1 MKRATVPSPLILTKV
16 HVSEKPA
23 DPKPSLPDL
32 AAEQVLGILPLRN
45 TVVYPHMPHQLTAG
59 RERSLRALEAAPEG
73 PQTIGIFTQ
82 RQADVEEPALDD
94 IYPVGTIA
102 KIHRMWRLPDGSVR
116 LIVQGLERGVL
127 QQVTQTDPYLQARVL
142 PLADEGDESSTAAQA
157 LMRTVN
163 AQFQAV
169 IDLSPNLPEELK
181 VVAVNIDHPGRLA
194 DLVAFYLDLSVDEKQ
209 AVLIEVDI
217 TKRLEQLASLLA
229 REQEILEVGASI
241 QSQVQE
247 KIGKTQREHYLRE
260 QMRQIQK
267 ELSDTDPFSG
277 EVEDLRARVEEAKLP
292 EEASDAAQRE
302 LSRLEQMMPASP
314 EYSVA
319 RTYLDWLIALPWSK
333 STEDHLDLKASQKI
347 LNEDHYGLEAVK
359 ERILEYLAVRRLRP
373 EAKGPILC
381 FVGPPGVGKT
391 SLGRSVAR
399 AMGRS
404 FTRISLG
411 GVRDE
416 AEIRGHRRT
425 YVGALPGRLIQGLKK
440 AGSNNPIFMLDE
452 IDKVGADFR
461 GDPAAALLEVL
472 DPEQNFSF
480 EDHYLDVPFDLSKV
494 MFITTA
500 NLLNTVPA
508 ALRDRMEEIPI
519 PGYTQEEKLE
529 IARRHL
535 IPRQLEEHGL
545 AAKKLTFDD
554 EAVLR
559 LIGEFTREA
568 GLRNLERQLG
578 TICRKSAR
586 RFVEGRRHPIRVRP
600 KQLEDSLGPAHF
612 FLEVAERQGE
622 VGVAT
627 GLAATAAGGEILFI
641 EATRMQGKK
650 GLILTG
656 QLGDVMKES
665 AQAALSYLQAH
676 AGDLGIDTDL
686 LNESD
691 LHLHVPAGATPKE
704 GPSAGVA
711 LAVTMLSLLTSRPVR
726 ADVAMT
732 GEITLRGRVLPVGGI
747 RDKVLAAQRA
757 GIHTVVLPKRNE
769 KDLEDVPEDVR
780 EALRFEP
787 VGTFDEA
794 MAIAFGEPSAPP
806 AKQRGRSRA
815 KRFATPSKVSKTAS
829 KKRAGRK
836 ATGKAAARKVAPKKR
851 KSPKSSSRKA
861 SGRRRRT

>member
-1 MKRATVPSPLILTKV
+1 
-16 HVSEKPA
+16 
-23 DPKPSLPDL
+23 
-32 AAEQVLGILPLRN
+32 
-45 TVVYPHMPHQLTAG
+45 MPHQLTAG
-59 RERSLRALEAAPEG
+59 RERSLRALEEAPEG

-82 RQADVEEPALDD
+82 RSAEVEEPAIDD

-127 QQVTQTDPYLQARVL
+127 QQVTQTEPYLQAKVL
-142 PLADEGDESSTAAQA
+142 PLADVGDESSTEAQA

-209 AVLIEVDI
+209 AVLVEVDI
-217 TKRLEQLASLLA
+217 TKRLEQLANLLA

-241 QSQVQE
+241 QNQVQE

-267 ELSDTDPFSG
+267 ELADSDPLIG
-277 EVEDLRARVEEAKLP
+277 EVDDLRTRVEEANMSQ
-292 EEASDAAQRE
+292 EAQEAAQRE

-319 RTYLDWLIALPWSK
+319 RTYLDWLLALPWSK
-333 STEDHLDLKASQKI
+333 STEDHLDLKASLKI
-347 LNEDHYGLEAVK
+347 LDDDHYGLEKVK

-391 SLGRSVAR
+391 SLGRSIAR
-399 AMGRS
+399 AMGRN

-440 AGSNNPIFMLDE
+440 AGSNNPVFMLDE

-480 EDHYLDVPFDLSKV
+480 EDHYLDIPFDLSKV

-500 NLLNTVPA
+500 NLLNTVPP

-535 IPRQLEEHGL
+535 VPRQLQEHGL
-545 AAKKLTFDD
+545 LAKKLRFDD
-554 EAVLR
+554 EAILR

-568 GLRNLERQLG
+568 GLRNLDRQLG
-578 TICRKSAR
+578 TLCRKSAR

-600 KQLEDSLGPAHF
+600 KQLEEFLGVAHF
-612 FLEVAERQGE
+612 FSEVAERQGE
-622 VGVAT
+622 IGVAT

-641 EATRMQGKK
+641 EATRMKGKK

-665 AQAALSYLQAH
+665 AQAALSYLKSH
-676 AGDLGIDTDL
+676 AIELGIDTDML
-686 LNESD
+686 DESD

-711 LAVTMLSLLTSRPVR
+711 LAVTLLSLLTSRPVR

-769 KDLEDVPEDVR
+769 RDLEEVPDDVR
-780 EALRFEP
+780 EALHFEL
-787 VGTFDEA
+787 VATFDEA
-794 MAIAFGEPSAPP
+794 MAIAFAKP
-806 AKQRGRSRA
+806 AKKKRA
-815 KRFATPSKVSKTAS
+815 VTRS
-829 KKRAGRK
+829 KKRTAAK
-836 ATGKAAARKVAPKKR
+836 KSPAKKSATKKR
-851 KSPKSSSRKA
+851 AVAGGK
-861 SGRRRRT
+861 SGRRRG

>member
-1 MKRATVPSPLILTKV
+1 M
-16 HVSEKPA
+16 
-23 DPKPSLPDL
+23 
-32 AAEQVLGILPLRN
+32 LGILPLRN

-59 RERSLRALEAAPEG
+59 RERSLRALEEAPEG

-82 RQADVEEPALDD
+82 RSAEVEEPAIDD

-127 QQVTQTDPYLQARVL
+127 QQVTQTEPYLQAKVL
-142 PLADEGDESSTAAQA
+142 PLADVGDESSTEAQA

-209 AVLIEVDI
+209 AVLVEVDI
-217 TKRLEQLASLLA
+217 TKRLEQLANLLA

-241 QSQVQE
+241 QNQVQE

-267 ELSDTDPFSG
+267 ELADSDPLIG
-277 EVEDLRARVEEAKLP
+277 EVDDLRTRVEEANMSQ
-292 EEASDAAQRE
+292 EAQEAAQRE

-319 RTYLDWLIALPWSK
+319 RTYLDWLLALPWSK
-333 STEDHLDLKASQKI
+333 STEDHLDLKASLKI
-347 LNEDHYGLEAVK
+347 LDDDHYGLEKVK

-391 SLGRSVAR
+391 SLGRSIAR
-399 AMGRS
+399 AMGRN

-440 AGSNNPIFMLDE
+440 AGSNNPVFMLDE

-480 EDHYLDVPFDLSKV
+480 EDHYLDIPFDLSKV

-500 NLLNTVPA
+500 NLLNTVPP

-535 IPRQLEEHGL
+535 VPRQLQEHGL
-545 AAKKLTFDD
+545 LAKKLRFDD
-554 EAVLR
+554 EAILR

-568 GLRNLERQLG
+568 GLRNLDRQLG
-578 TICRKSAR
+578 TLCRKSAR

-600 KQLEDSLGPAHF
+600 KQLEEFLGVAHF
-612 FLEVAERQGE
+612 FSEVAERQGE
-622 VGVAT
+622 IGVAT

-641 EATRMQGKK
+641 EATRMKGKK

-665 AQAALSYLQAH
+665 AQAALSYLKSH
-676 AGDLGIDTDL
+676 AIELGIDTDML
-686 LNESD
+686 DESD

-711 LAVTMLSLLTSRPVR
+711 LAVTLLSLLTSRPVR

-769 KDLEDVPEDVR
+769 RDLEEVPDDVR
-780 EALRFEP
+780 EALHFEL
-787 VGTFDEA
+787 VATFDEA
-794 MAIAFGEPSAPP
+794 MAIAFAKP
-806 AKQRGRSRA
+806 AKKKRA
-815 KRFATPSKVSKTAS
+815 VTRS
-829 KKRAGRK
+829 KKRTAAK
-836 ATGKAAARKVAPKKR
+836 KSPAKKSATKKR
-851 KSPKSSSRKA
+851 AVAGGK
-861 SGRRRRT
+861 SGRRRG

>member
-1 MKRATVPSPLILTKV
+1 
-16 HVSEKPA
+16 
-23 DPKPSLPDL
+23 
-32 AAEQVLGILPLRN
+32 
-45 TVVYPHMPHQLTAG
+45 
-59 RERSLRALEAAPEG
+59 
-73 PQTIGIFTQ
+73 
-82 RQADVEEPALDD
+82 
-94 IYPVGTIA
+94 

-127 QQVTQTDPYLQARVL
+127 QQVTQTQPHLQAKVL
-142 PLADEGDESSTAAQA
+142 PLADVGDESSTEAQA

-209 AVLIEVDI
+209 AVLVEVDI
-217 TKRLEQLASLLA
+217 TKRLEQLANLLA

-241 QSQVQE
+241 QNQVQE

-267 ELSDTDPFSG
+267 ELADSDPLIG
-277 EVEDLRARVEEAKLP
+277 EVDDLRTRVEEANMSQ
-292 EEASDAAQRE
+292 EAQEAAQRE

-319 RTYLDWLIALPWSK
+319 RTYLDWLLALPWSK
-333 STEDHLDLKASQKI
+333 STEDHLDLKASLKI
-347 LNEDHYGLEAVK
+347 LDDDHYGLEKVK

-391 SLGRSVAR
+391 SLGRSIAR
-399 AMGRS
+399 AMGRN

-440 AGSNNPIFMLDE
+440 AGSNNPVFMLDE

-480 EDHYLDVPFDLSKV
+480 EDHYLDIPFDLSKV

-500 NLLNTVPA
+500 NLLNTVPP

-535 IPRQLEEHGL
+535 VPRQLQEHGL
-545 AAKKLTFDD
+545 LAKKLRFDD
-554 EAVLR
+554 EAILR

-568 GLRNLERQLG
+568 GLRNLDRQLG
-578 TICRKSAR
+578 TLCRKSAR

-600 KQLEDSLGPAHF
+600 KQLEEFLGVAHF
-612 FLEVAERQGE
+612 FSEVAERQGE
-622 VGVAT
+622 IGVAT

-641 EATRMQGKK
+641 EATRMKGKK

-665 AQAALSYLQAH
+665 AQAALSYLKSH
-676 AGDLGIDTDL
+676 AIELGIDTDML
-686 LNESD
+686 DESD

-711 LAVTMLSLLTSRPVR
+711 LAVTLLSLLTSRPVR

-769 KDLEDVPEDVR
+769 RDLEEVPDDVR
-780 EALRFEP
+780 EALHFEL
-787 VGTFDEA
+787 VATFDEA
-794 MAIAFGEPSAPP
+794 MAIAFAKP
-806 AKQRGRSRA
+806 AKKKRA
-815 KRFATPSKVSKTAS
+815 VTRS
-829 KKRAGRK
+829 KKRTAAK
-836 ATGKAAARKVAPKKR
+836 KSPAKKSATKKR
-851 KSPKSSSRKA
+851 AVAGGK
-861 SGRRRRT
+861 SGRRRG